1 MLVKNKQ
8 IDIAILR
15 TMGATQNTIM
25 KIFFLNGATIGFL
38 GTLIGALFGVFFVL
52 NINTLKNFLE
62 KFTNTELFSSEI
74 YFLSNLPAKID
85 LNEVTYVVITSLLI
99 SFIASFLPA
108 WKASK
113 SNPIDLI
120 RKE

>member
-1 MLVKNKQ
+1 MKSIYKENRPWGAFHILAEGENYKIKKIIVNPGKRMSYQFHNKRSECW
-8 IDIAILR
+8 IIIE
-15 TMGATQNTIM
+15 
-25 KIFFLNGATIGFL
+25 
-38 GTLIGALFGVFFVL
+38 GT
-52 NINTLKNFLE
+52 
-62 KFTNTELFSSEI
+62 
-74 YFLSNLPAKID
+74 AKIN
-85 LNEVTYVVITSLLI
+85 LNEIIYVVIISLLI

>member
-1 MLVKNKQ
+1 MLKGERVS
-8 IDIAILR
+8 
-15 TMGATQNTIM
+15 
-25 KIFFLNGATIGFL
+25 FY
-38 GTLIGALFGVFFVL
+38 
-52 NINTLKNFLE
+52 
-62 KFTNTELFSSEI
+62 SSEI
-74 YFLSNLPAKID
+74 YFLSHLPAKID
-85 LNEVTYVVITSLLI
+85 PNEVTYVVITSLLI